1 MANKSSSEERRS
13 AAREQARQIAE
24 AQAKREKTVKVIV
37 YSSIAVVVAAVL
49 VVVGA
54 LVWNSTRPTASPQNL
69 ASGAFALAS
78 DGDGLMAVA
87 PEAAAEEVE
96 ASGLPGVEESQTPAD
111 APRVKVYLD
120 FQCPGCA
127 AFEDA
132 NAQTVNRLA
141 EEGSIILEY
150 EPVAILDRF
159 SMGNEY
165 STRSANM
172 VTCLADSGQ
181 AAVLPEVFAALFAQ
195 QPAEGTEGMSDEDL
209 MGIAEEAGADM
220 GAEVSEAAGEGLTVT
235 ECTTEVAFEKYV
247 AAETQTAL
255 NDEGLQ
261 GTPYI
266 TIDGEPY
273 EGDWGNP
280 EAFAADLVRAIG

>member
-54 LVWNSTRPTASPQNL
+54 LVWNSTRPTAAPQNL

-141 EEGSIILEY
+141 EEGSIVLEY

-172 VTCLADSGQ
+172 VACLADSGQ

-209 MGIAEEAGADM
+209 MGIAGEAGADM